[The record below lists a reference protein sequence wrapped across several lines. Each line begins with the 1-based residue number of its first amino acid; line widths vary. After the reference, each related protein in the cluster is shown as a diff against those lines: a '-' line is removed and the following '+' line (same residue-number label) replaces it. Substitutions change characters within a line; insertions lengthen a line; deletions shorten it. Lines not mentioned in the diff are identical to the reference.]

1 MRALGGPWSV
11 RIDGTEQYRY
21 TDPEDAHEYAREASR
36 VHPYRAEVVDG
47 LPRCPRVVA
56 VYENGKEV
64 E

>member
-1 MRALGGPWSV
+1 M
-11 RIDGTEQYRY
+11 RIDGAERYRY
-21 TDPEDAHEYAREASR
+21 GDPESAHEYAREASR

-56 VYENGKEV
+56 VYERGQEV